1 VTSRIGGCWLL
12 LAVFGLV
19 GCGGSPPI
27 QYYTLSAEALPDAG
41 LAVRTERH
49 IAIGPVTL
57 PDVVE
62 RPQLVMR
69 TTANRV
75 TLVEEHQWAEPLA
88 SEIARVIADNLSRLL
103 GTQLISIYPQSAA
116 DQAPY
121 RVLVDVQQ
129 FESTLGSRILIDA
142 FWTVRRSDHGE
153 TSSLKMGRSS
163 VEEQANDPGYEA
175 LAAAHSRALVRISR
189 DIAEAIHS
197 MNTAR

>member
-1 VTSRIGGCWLL
+1 VTGRVSGCWLL
-12 LAVFGLV
+12 LVVIGLV
-19 GCGGSPPI
+19 GCGSSPPV
-27 QYYTLSAEALPDAG
+27 QYYTLSAEALPDPS
-41 LAVRTERH
+41 LVVKTDRH

-75 TLVEEHQWAEPLA
+75 TLLEEHQWAEPLT

-142 FWTVRRSDHGE
+142 SWTVRHSDHGA
-153 TSSLKMGRSS
+153 TSLKMGRSS
-163 VEEQANDPGYEA
+163 AEEPANGPSYEA
-175 LAAAHSRALVRISR
+175 LPAAHSRALARISR
-189 DIAEAIHS
+189 DIAEAIRS